1 MIARVQFKDWADI
14 PAGDFPS
21 CMALQNTWC
30 ILFSDPNLPDFGDS
44 ECLTKLVAEQSILC
58 LLT

>member
-1 MIARVQFKDWADI
+1 MIARVQFKDRAGI
-14 PAGDFPS
+14 PAGDILS

-30 ILFSDPNLPDFGDS
+30 ILFSDPNLPNFGNT
-44 ECLTKLVAEQSILC
+44 ECLTKLVAEQSVLC